1 MPLDY
6 IITELQAEEVMA
18 LINSSIMVESL
29 LTDDRVSSKI
39 MFVSS
44 YIPVEVTSSE
54 QESVLMYTITVDPET
69 LAEPRL
75 WFVEVNGD
83 CPGAVDY
90 VSTAVEEPLYQGKR
104 GGAVVVVRF
113 A

>member
-6 IITELQAEEVMA
+6 IITELHAEEVMA

-29 LTDDRVSSKI
+29 LTDDLVSSKI

-44 YIPVEVTSSE
+44 YVPVEVAST
-54 QESVLMYTITVDPET
+54 QEETVLHYNITVDPET

-75 WFVEVNGD
+75 WFVEINGD

-90 VSTAVEEPLYQGKR
+90 VSTTLEEPLYQGKR